1 MPRALWGFKRGG
13 TAMWMSETNSMAS
26 VEGGRERQMM
36 WIGGRLSG
44 GKRCRCGGGASAI
57 VAGRQRARETS
68 GFSAAALIAVDHEV
82 SILISACGADH
93 LVDEWRKLDSLRI

>member
-36 WIGGRLSG
+36 WIGGVRLDRVGSIVG
-44 GKRCRCGGGASAI
+44 WEALSMRWWRERDRGWSTASEGDERFFGGGA
-57 VAGRQRARETS
+57 GR
-68 GFSAAALIAVDHEV
+68 
-82 SILISACGADH
+82 CG
-93 LVDEWRKLDSLRI
+93 S